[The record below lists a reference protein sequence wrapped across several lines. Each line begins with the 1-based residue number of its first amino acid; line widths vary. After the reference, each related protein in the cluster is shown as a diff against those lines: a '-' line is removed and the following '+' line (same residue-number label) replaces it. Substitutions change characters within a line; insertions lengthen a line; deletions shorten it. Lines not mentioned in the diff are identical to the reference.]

1 MPTYMQKMDSGK
13 RWAREED
20 VDVDVDVDEDAAL
33 DAVADAVLASVGRD
47 SEDEGFY

>member
-13 RWAREED
+13 RWAREE
-20 VDVDVDVDEDAAL
+20 DVDVDEDAAL

>member
-1 MPTYMQKMDSGK
+1 MPTYMQKMDRGG

-20 VDVDVDVDEDAAL
+20 ADAGVDEDTAL
-33 DAVADAVLASVGRD
+33 DTVADAVMASVGRD